1 MVSSRAKDDKN
12 LPMVTTGDLIFPVHP
27 FSLRSYLKEV
37 ISSAGSASM
46 TVVKIWKHSSDRIQM
61 YSLTHGLTLRRHF
74 KNSAKEGKRNISMI
88 FADSSIFLS
97 LLIISEDN

>member
-1 MVSSRAKDDKN
+1 ME
-12 LPMVTTGDLIFPVHP
+12 TTGDLIFPVHP
-27 FSLRSYLKEV
+27 FSPRSYLKEV

-61 YSLTHGLTLRRHF
+61 CSLTHRLILRRHF
-74 KNSAKEGKRNISMI
+74 KNSAKEGEKVIPMI
-88 FADSSIFLS
+88 FANSSIFLS